1 MSLQNTKNKT
11 PLAGVAQAGL
21 TLLELTFS
29 LGIFALIV
37 GMAMTSW
44 TLFMQKS
51 RIVNEQ
57 ALLDIDVRR
66 VIERFRAE
74 VGNTS
79 RDTLIFYP
87 LNSSPYQAISFAL
100 PRDQDGDGLMDM
112 APGGTNLLW
121 RDTVVYH
128 VWNQSPHQMRRTIFH
143 NRATNITYE
152 ARYAQVDN
160 VVRVGNGTQACLQN
174 ETSETMILFENLFTG
189 KLWHA
194 EAQFDAY
201 APVANTRER
210 VTYGTV
216 PISSGEQHIRFTVVG
231 SNPQATG
238 TRRLTIDRFTATHSS
253 WPIETE
259 YAIGNETP
267 TYIGQ
272 GLSSAAYA
280 YKTPTCADGTGF
292 ELTYNNDTIEEC
304 LFIGE
309 GRNVAISNTLVNF
322 DKTIPSARLASGQ
335 YCVKLEGQFTNAWS
349 GIEQA
354 GSSSQYHSY
363 STNPVILVRIPILS
377 DTTLNASGNP
387 LAYGI
392 RSDGFGPVFRVRQEA
407 SYYFPSCRIGAASF
421 AIIKP
426 TELPLNS
433 PTVTSSSDFI
443 PLDIWESGSIVATH
457 PNYSPSPNVYSDRI
471 YELRPA
477 SLTAIP
483 AGSTLL
489 LQFAI
494 RRAKAYAP
502 NSWNIGIT
510 HFNVSRSIPGCWI
523 YSTDNTNSLT
533 LATWSS
539 LPMVTQHAIIPI
551 VETMVL
557 NFAER
562 GDYISHVYDT
572 KDTASQAKTFS
583 WEAYIPSGTTLAM
596 YARSGNYLSADGF
609 SITDAPDWINV
620 AQASSG
626 LAFSGNSGR
635 FVQFRASFTAQR
647 ATNPPGYGG
656 LGATGP
662 FCSNTPRLQRAWFQ
676 CNGDARYVDVS
687 ADILK
692 GPDGPLYSVKVN
704 DQTLVRGVT
713 MEIEIFKDVRGIGG
727 VTQRLRSS
735 MTAEIDPRNSG
746 K

>member
-1 MSLQNTKNKT
+1 MFLQSTKNSA
-11 PLAGVAQAGL
+11 PCNSAARAGV
-21 TLLELTFS
+21 TLLELTFA

-37 GMAMTSW
+37 GMSMTSW
-44 TLFMQKS
+44 TLFTQKS
-51 RIVNEQ
+51 RLVNEQ

-87 LNSSPYQAISFAL
+87 VNSSPYQAISFAL

-121 RDTVVYH
+121 RDTVIYH
-128 VWNQSPHQMRRTIFH
+128 VWNQSPHQMRRTVFH
-143 NRATNITYE
+143 NRATNVSYT
-152 ARYAQVDN
+152 ARYEQIDN

-174 ETSETMILFENLFTG
+174 ETSETMVLFENLFTG

-216 PISSGEQHIRFTVVG
+216 PITPGEQRIQFTVVG

-238 TRRLTIDRFTATHSS
+238 ARRLTLDRFSATHSG
-253 WPIETE
+253 WPLETE
-259 YAIGNETP
+259 YAIGTETP

-280 YKTPTCADGTGF
+280 YKAPTCADGSGF
-292 ELTYNNDTIEEC
+292 DLTYNNDTLEEC

-309 GRNVAISNTLVNF
+309 GRNVTISNTLVNF
-322 DKTIPSARLASGQ
+322 DTTIPDTRMASGQ

-349 GIEQA
+349 CTEQA
-354 GSSSQYHSY
+354 GSSSQYY
-363 STNPVILVRIPILS
+363 NFSTNPVILMRIPILA
-377 DTTLNASGNP
+377 DTVLNASGNP
-387 LAYGI
+387 SAYGI
-392 RSDGFGPVFRVRQEA
+392 RSDGFGPIFRVRQEA
-407 SYYFPSCRIGAASF
+407 AAYFPSCRIGAASF

-426 TELPLNS
+426 TDLPLNS
-433 PTVTSSSDFI
+433 PTVPSSSDFI
-443 PLDIWESGSIVATH
+443 PLDIWADGSLVARH
-457 PNYSPSPNVYSDRI
+457 PDYSPNPYAYSDRI
-471 YELRPA
+471 LELRPA
-477 SLTAIP
+477 ALTAIP

-489 LQFAI
+489 LQFAV
-494 RRAKAYAP
+494 RRAKSYVP
-502 NSWNIGIT
+502 NNWNIGIT
-510 HFNVSRSIPGCWI
+510 CFNVARSIPGCWI
-523 YSTDNTNSLT
+523 YATDNTNELAT
-533 LATWSS
+533 ATWSS
-539 LPMVTQHAIIPI
+539 IPNVTHHAMIPI
-551 VETMVL
+551 VESMVL

-572 KDTASQAKTFS
+572 KDTSSQAKLFS
-583 WEAYIPSGTTLAM
+583 WNAYLPSGTALAM

-626 LAFSGNSGR
+626 LAFSGNTGR

-647 ATNPPGYGG
+647 ATQPPGYGG
-656 LGATGP
+656 LGTAGP
-662 FCSNTPRLQRAWFQ
+662 YSSNTPRLLRAWFT
-676 CNGDARYVDVS
+676 CDGDTRYVDIS
-687 ADILK
+687 ADVLK
-692 GPDGPLYSVKVN
+692 GPDGPLYTVKVN
-704 DQTLVRGVT
+704 DQMLVRGVT